1 MRVSG
6 TAGGPTRSA
15 LAPAPPRSLPT
26 RPMLRAA
33 DATPSAGGSHAIG
46 HAIGP
51 GIVARDAR
59 PRVLPTWRA
68 TASRRAPVHH
78 ALRVQCRAA
87 HCSCLTRSVSPALRV
102 LQSHLLQSHLL
113 QSICCSPICCRPTA
127 SVPPLQSQYR
137 HPACCTP
144 ASRGAAIPRCGRL
157 VQYRRPLRRSLS
169 TAARR
174 RRILGRSTRGRLA
187 EYRATQ
193 VPLSPPGSSRSLRC
207 CLAHGQTRRRR
218 QRPQRSATPQ
228 VSDPNG
234 GLVSEPAHPIA
245 GSARR

>member
-1 MRVSG
+1 VRVSG

-113 QSICCSPICCRPTA
+113 QSHLLQSHLLQ
-127 SVPPLQSQYR
+127 SHLLQSQYR